1 MKWTTFTHSL
11 AIETRGVRNFC
22 FRVPNSG
29 FRPFLALPFRF
40 VFRLAYLDNSLWP
53 IRPAYFLA
61 GAVTIGAVQVKLQPS
76 ILTLHLPVFTNQVA
90 ELCRGL
96 VSWSTPKLRSCDGLL
111 PSPTVPKLE
120 DTVARYL
127 KSIKKLVDKD
137 QYEQIKE
144 QADGFLKNEGPRLQM
159 YAWLMSL
166 TQSNYITPE
175 PLLVNSSVAHTD
187 LLEVPEHRRA
197 TRAYMAARVTYFE
210 GMSQL
215 AVDRQDIKPLGGG
228 MLCSSHYDKLY
239 SVCRVPGEQIDELV
253 NYGISKH
260 VVVIAGGC
268 FYKVMLCDDRNSMY
282 SIDQLAS
289 IYAEIISRD
298 EKETGAAGKVAA
310 LTADRRDEWARN
322 RRKFFLENPI
332 NAATLREIES
342 AAFIIVLD
350 ESEYTYDPCGGTTEH
365 SIGDGAEFD
374 HIMEDFVAMELLTR
388 YPSIEDQQKNERLYE
403 TDHQLTLATRLPVE
417 VNPEMADAIE
427 RCYNQHNKARD
438 DVDLASLMF
447 RDFGKG
453 KIKKCGLSPDGFVQM
468 AIQLANYQDQGRF
481 VLTYEAASAR
491 FFKNSRTETLR
502 SVTDESCDF
511 VLAMLDEKVSKEEKI
526 EKLRKAC
533 SVHTVNNKE
542 AMVGRGVD
550 RHLFVLYVLAQ
561 GTSVSS
567 PFLDHYISQPWLLS
581 TSHVPNVTNQI
592 DEDSEVWRTWSG
604 ASFGAVAK
612 NGYDI
617 IEKLIHTQQLKAVGV
632 GLAMVDGDIVAKWSV
647 PLQDKEVLR
656 RDWMFKLVG
665 KESFQ
670 IGKMKCTISVE
681 ALGTFA
687 YEYSLQVNGKNYETF
702 REEQSKKL
710 ICWETHIGGE
720 ETRIVLDKE
729 TMEVWVNGS
738 RIDTAGEFVADGTE
752 THFEVGHHVCKIR
765 AASSGR
771 KKIGVV
777 HELYVNGEPIP
788 QMTFSKTR

>member
-1 MKWTTFTHSL
+1 MS
-11 AIETRGVRNFC
+11 IESNGSGGVPL
-22 FRVPNSG
+22 V
-29 FRPFLALPFRF
+29 RPFPPQNTFPTPFRRACYKF
-40 VFRLAYLDNSLWP
+40 YAYLDNSLWP

-61 GAVTIGAVQVKLQPS
+61 GAVTIGAVQVQLQPS

-90 ELCRGL
+90 ECAKVCVVSLVTAYVPIVLLRQFLSSFYFSYKGFLFEDPKKPSLVTRLWGLCRGL
-96 VSWSTPKLRSCDGLL
+96 LSWSTPKLRSCDGLL
-111 PSPTVPKLE
+111 PSPPVPKLE

-127 KSIKKLVDKD
+127 KSIKKLVDRD

-166 TQSNYITPE
+166 TQSNYITPFWEKYAYLYRRE

-239 SVCRVPGEQIDELV
+239 SVCRVPGEEIDELV

-268 FYKVMLCDDRNSMY
+268 FYKVMLCDDRNRMY
-282 SIDQLAS
+282 SIEQLAS
-289 IYAEIISRD
+289 IYTEIISRN
-298 EKETGAAGKVAA
+298 EKGTGAAGKVAA
-310 LTADRRDEWARN
+310 LTTDRRDEWARN
-322 RRKFFLENPI
+322 RRKFFLENST
-332 NAATLREIES
+332 NAKTLREIES

-350 ESEYTYDPCGGTTEH
+350 ESEYTYDPENPDKMSFFMKNTLTGDGTNRWADKSLNYSVSRNSRCGGTTEH

-374 HIMEDFVAMELLTR
+374 HIMENFVAMELSTR
-388 YPSIEDQQKNERLYE
+388 YPSIEDQQKNEQLYQ

-417 VNPEMADAIE
+417 VNAEMADAIE
-427 RCYNQHNKARD
+427 RCYNQHSKARD
-438 DVDLASLMF
+438 DVDLASMMF

-533 SVHTVNNKE
+533 NVHTANNKE

-612 NGYDI
+612 NGYGI
-617 IEKLIHTQQLKAVGV
+617 CYRFGGNHSI
-632 GLAMVDGDIVAKWSV
+632 LAHITSYNSAENTNSTRF
-647 PLQDKEVLR
+647 R
-656 RDWMFKLVG
+656 RRLASALNEMAAL
-665 KESFQ
+665 FQ
-670 IGKMKCTISVE
+670 E
-681 ALGTFA
+681 
-687 YEYSLQVNGKNYETF
+687 
-702 REEQSKKL
+702 
-710 ICWETHIGGE
+710 
-720 ETRIVLDKE
+720 
-729 TMEVWVNGS
+729 
-738 RIDTAGEFVADGTE
+738 
-752 THFEVGHHVCKIR
+752 
-765 AASSGR
+765 
-771 KKIGVV
+771 
-777 HELYVNGEPIP
+777 
-788 QMTFSKTR
+788 